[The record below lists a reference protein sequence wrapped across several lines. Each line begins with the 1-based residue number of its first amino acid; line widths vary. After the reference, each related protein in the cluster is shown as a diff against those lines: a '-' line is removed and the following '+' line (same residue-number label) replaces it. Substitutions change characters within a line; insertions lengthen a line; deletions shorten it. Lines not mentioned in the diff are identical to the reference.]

1 MRNRLFKQVS
11 GKDLWSAWKIFF
23 KLNFGYVVISA
34 FLLFASVSQY
44 MQYSTYAQPLEAANT
59 GVVLAIVFFLVA
71 NVIGVSF
78 YVRQE
83 NQKDN

>member
-1 MRNRLFKQVS
+1 MRIRLFNQVS

-44 MQYSTYAQPLEAANT
+44 MQYSTYAQPMEAANT
-59 GVVLAIVFFLVA
+59 GLFLAIVFFLVA
-71 NVIGVSF
+71 NVIGIGF
-78 YVRQE
+78 YVRQS
-83 NQKDN
+83 QFKDK